1 MITSINLQ
9 GTWQFFA
16 DEEKNYSAPPEI
28 FSDTVQLPGTTAT
41 NQKGKYNT
49 KKETGC
55 LTELYP
61 YSGNAWFQKEIT
73 LPEGWA
79 SDQIAMGEL
88 FLERTRITKI
98 WINGEYLGT
107 ENSLC
112 TPHRYDI
119 SSYIGKTLKITICVN
134 NTDYPIKGGHMTS
147 PDTQTNWNGITGE
160 ISIRLWRKN
169 HISRIKA
176 IPDLQKRQVVF
187 QLFTD
192 DSFKRVQVQGEWF
205 DINGKITDIIPQMLT
220 VTPQENG
227 CCEAVFPLSDN
238 APVWDEYHP
247 VLCRLY
253 FAPDSPYSLDDK
265 TEVCFGL
272 TDFKADGLELKSHGR
287 PVFLRGKHDG
297 MIFPLTG
304 AAPTTVEEWLKIL
317 QISKS
322 YGINH
327 YRFHTCCPPEAAFRA
342 ADLLGIYFE
351 PELPF
356 WGTLQAPDEEGFN
369 EEEQNYLISEGRKI
383 LETFGNHPSF
393 CMFSLGN
400 ELWGNPRRIAGIIA
414 EYKKSEKRILFT
426 QGSNNFQ
433 HFPNIQPEEDFFVG
447 VRLSH
452 DRLIRGSYGSCDMP
466 YGHVQAERPSTMH
479 CYDSQIIP
487 EASAMQSD
495 FESAPKEIEIQY
507 GTGVKKVQVNQSV
520 DGLIPDKPVITHE
533 IGQYCTYPNFEEIP
547 KYTGV
552 LQARNFEIF
561 RERLEQAGMADLAQ
575 DFFTCSGQLAVQC
588 YKEELESALRSKYI
602 SGFQILDIQD
612 FTGQGTALVGILD
625 AFMES
630 KKMISKKD
638 WRGFCSDSVILGQ
651 FPDYVLTNQLNMKVS
666 LRHYAP
672 NPVKEPLQYVVQRG
686 NAILAEGEIPVNI
699 HGQGLFELGEIRL
712 DLKPASHVHKIKVTL
727 SLPHTENF
735 YRLWQ
740 FPAIP
745 MPSLESTEN
754 LCITSNKTEML
765 FMLKQGRNV
774 LYFPNHIRNKIDG
787 FYCSDF
793 WCYPMFR
800 DISLSMGK
808 TVPVGTLGLNIHKHH
823 QALGEFR
830 CERWSTPQWY
840 DIVTHADCAIL
851 DGLKIHPIV
860 QMIDNFDRNHKLG
873 ILFECNVGEGKLLVC
888 TSRLYEIADRP
899 ETAQFAQSLIDYA
912 SSEAFYPKESLTFQ
926 QIDELL

>member
-1 MITSINLQ
+1 
-9 GTWQFFA
+9 
-16 DEEKNYSAPPEI
+16 
-28 FSDTVQLPGTTAT
+28 
-41 NQKGKYNT
+41 
-49 KKETGC
+49 
-55 LTELYP
+55 
-61 YSGNAWFQKEIT
+61 
-73 LPEGWA
+73 
-79 SDQIAMGEL
+79 
-88 FLERTRITKI
+88 
-98 WINGEYLGT
+98 
-107 ENSLC
+107 
-112 TPHRYDI
+112 
-119 SSYIGKTLKITICVN
+119 
-134 NTDYPIKGGHMTS
+134 MTS

-160 ISIRLWRKN
+160 MSLRFYDKNNIRN
-169 HISRIKA
+169 VKA
-176 IPDLQKRQVVF
+176 SVDMQKREVIF
-187 QLFTD
+187 KFLTGG
-192 DSFKRVQVQGEWF
+192 SFDWMQAKGEWF
-205 DINGKITDIIPQMLT
+205 DSNGKIQDIIPQTLE
-220 VTPQENG
+220 VLHQDKHHAQ
-227 CCEAVFPLSDN
+227 AVFKLSDN

-247 VLCRLY
+247 VLCRMNLHP
-253 FAPDSPYSLDDK
+253 ADSADN
-265 TEVCFGL
+265 TEICFGL
-272 TDFKADGLELKSHGR
+272 TDFKADGLAFKSHGR

-304 AAPTTVEEWLKIL
+304 CAPTTVEEWLKIL

-327 YRFHTCCPPEAAFRA
+327 YRFHTCCPPDAAFTA
-342 ADLLGIYFE
+342 ADLLGMYFE
-351 PELPF
+351 PEIPF
-356 WGTLQAPDEEGFN
+356 WGTLQAPGEEGFN
-369 EEEQNYLISEGRKI
+369 ETEQNYLISEGRRI

-400 ELWGNPRRIAGIIA
+400 ELWGNPRRMGEIIA
-414 EYKKSEKRILFT
+414 DYKQSETRILFT

-466 YGHVQAERPSTMH
+466 YGHVQADRPSTMH

-487 EASAMQSD
+487 DASALESENSD
-495 FESAPKEIEIQY
+495 APKEIEIQY
-507 GTGVKKVQVNQSV
+507 GTGVKKVKVEQKV

-533 IGQYCTYPNFEEIP
+533 IGQYCTYPDFSEIE

-561 RERLEQAGMADLAQ
+561 KERLENAGMSDLAQ

-612 FTGQGTALVGILD
+612 FSGQGTATVGILD
-625 AFMES
+625 AFMDS
-630 KKMISKKD
+630 KKLISKKE

-651 FPDYVLTNQLNMKVS
+651 FPDYVLTNELNMKVS
-666 LRHYAP
+666 LRHYSPAP
-672 NPVKEPLQYVVQRG
+672 VTEPLQYVVRIG
-686 NAILAEGEIPVNI
+686 NAIITEGEIPVNV
-699 HGQGLFELGEIRL
+699 HGQGLFDIGEIRL
-712 DLKPASHVHKIKVTL
+712 SLKPASHVHKIKVTL
-727 SLPHTENF
+727 SLPHTENC
-735 YRLWQ
+735 YWLWQ
-740 FPAIP
+740 FPAKP
-745 MPSLESTEN
+745 MPSLESTET

-774 LYFPNHIRNKIDG
+774 LYFPNHVKNGIEG
-787 FYCSDF
+787 FYCTDF

-840 DIVTHADCAIL
+840 DIVTHSDCAVL

-873 ILFECNVGEGKLLVC
+873 ILFECNVGDGKLLVC
-888 TSRLYEIADRP
+888 TTRISEIADRP
-899 ETAQFAQSLIDYA
+899 ETAQFAQSIIDYA
-912 SSEAFYPKESLTFQ
+912 SSEAFFPKESLTFQ
-926 QIDELL
+926 QLEQIL

>member
-1 MITSINLQ
+1 MITSIDLQ

-16 DEEKNYSAPPEI
+16 DEDMQYSRPPEV
-28 FSDTVQLPGTTAT
+28 FADTVQLPGTTAT
-41 NQKGKYNT
+41 NQKGSYDT
-49 KKETGC
+49 ERETGC

-79 SDQIAMGEL
+79 TDQIAMGEL
-88 FLERTRITKI
+88 FLERTRITKV

-112 TPHRYDI
+112 TPHHYDI
-119 SSYIGKTLKITICVN
+119 SSYIGKTLKITVCVN
-134 NTDYPIKGGHMTS
+134 NTDYPTKGGHMTS

-160 ISIRLWRKN
+160 ISVRLWRKN

-176 IPDLQKRQVVF
+176 VPDLQKRQVVF
-187 QLFTD
+187 DLFTKD
-192 DSFKRVQVQGEWF
+192 NFSRVQVQGEWF
-205 DINGKITDIIPQMLT
+205 DMHGKVMNIIPQMLE
-220 VTPQENG
+220 VSPLKND
-227 CCEAVFPLSDN
+227 CCQAVLPLSDN
-238 APVWDEYHP
+238 APLWDEYHP

-272 TDFKADGLELKSHGR
+272 TDFRADGLQFTSHGR

-297 MIFPLTG
+297 LIFPLTG
-304 AAPTTVEEWLKIL
+304 YAPTTVEEWLKVL

-327 YRFHTCCPPEAAFRA
+327 YRFHTCCPPDAAFTA
-342 ADLLGIYFE
+342 ADLLGMYFE
-351 PELPF
+351 PEIPF
-356 WGTLQAPDEEGFN
+356 WGTLQAPGEDGFN
-369 EEEQNYLISEGRKI
+369 EAEQNYLISEGRKI

-400 ELWGNPRRIAGIIA
+400 ELWGNPRRMGEIIAG
-414 EYKKSEKRILFT
+414 YKKFEKRILFT

-433 HFPNIQPEEDFFVG
+433 HFPNIQPEDDFFVG

-479 CYDSQIIP
+479 HYDNIIFP
-487 EASAMQSD
+487 EALSSAD
-495 FESAPKEIEIQY
+495 AADVPKEIEIQY
-507 GTGVKKVQVNQSV
+507 GTGVKKVQVSAAA

-552 LQARNFEIF
+552 LQARNYEIF
-561 RERLEQAGMADLAQ
+561 RERLEKAGMADLAK

-588 YKEELESALRSKYI
+588 YKEELESAFRSKYI

-612 FTGQGTALVGILD
+612 FTGQGTATVGILD
-625 AFMES
+625 AFMDS
-630 KKMISKKD
+630 KMLISKKE

-651 FPDYVLTNQLNMKVS
+651 FPDYVLTDRLHMNVS
-666 LRHYAP
+666 LRHHS
-672 NPVKEPLQYVVQRG
+672 PVPVTEPLQYVVRIG
-686 NAILAEGEIPVNI
+686 NTIIKEGEIPVNI
-699 HGQGLFELGEIRL
+699 QGQGLFSLGEISL
-712 DLKPASHVHKIKVTL
+712 NLKPASHVHKIKVTL
-727 SLPHTENF
+727 SLPHTENC
-735 YRLWQ
+735 YWLWQ
-740 FPAIP
+740 FPAKP
-745 MPSLESTEN
+745 MPELESSET

-765 FMLKQGRNV
+765 FMLKQGKQV
-774 LYFPNHIRNKIDG
+774 LYFPNHLRKKIEG
-787 FYCSDF
+787 FYCADF

-808 TVPVGTLGLNIHKHH
+808 TPPVGTLGLNIHKHH

-830 CERWSTPQWY
+830 CERWSTPPWY
-840 DIVTHADCAIL
+840 EIVTHADCAIL
-851 DGLKIHPIV
+851 DGLKLHPIV

-888 TSRLYEIADRP
+888 TSRLAEISDRP
-899 ETAQFAQSLIDYA
+899 ETAQFARSLIDYA
-912 SSEAFYPKESLTFQ
+912 SSEAFFPKETLTFQ
-926 QIDELL
+926 QIEEIL

>member
-1 MITSINLQ
+1 M
-9 GTWQFFA
+9 
-16 DEEKNYSAPPEI
+16 
-28 FSDTVQLPGTTAT
+28 
-41 NQKGKYNT
+41 
-49 KKETGC
+49 
-55 LTELYP
+55 
-61 YSGNAWFQKEIT
+61 
-73 LPEGWA
+73 
-79 SDQIAMGEL
+79 
-88 FLERTRITKI
+88 
-98 WINGEYLGT
+98 
-107 ENSLC
+107 
-112 TPHRYDI
+112 
-119 SSYIGKTLKITICVN
+119 
-134 NTDYPIKGGHMTS
+134 
-147 PDTQTNWNGITGE
+147 
-160 ISIRLWRKN
+160 
-169 HISRIKA
+169 
-176 IPDLQKRQVVF
+176 
-187 QLFTD
+187 
-192 DSFKRVQVQGEWF
+192 
-205 DINGKITDIIPQMLT
+205 
-220 VTPQENG
+220 
-227 CCEAVFPLSDN
+227 
-238 APVWDEYHP
+238 
-247 VLCRLY
+247 
-253 FAPDSPYSLDDK
+253 
-265 TEVCFGL
+265 
-272 TDFKADGLELKSHGR
+272 
-287 PVFLRGKHDG
+287 
-297 MIFPLTG
+297 
-304 AAPTTVEEWLKIL
+304 
-317 QISKS
+317 
-322 YGINH
+322 
-327 YRFHTCCPPEAAFRA
+327 
-342 ADLLGIYFE
+342 
-351 PELPF
+351 
-356 WGTLQAPDEEGFN
+356 
-369 EEEQNYLISEGRKI
+369 
-383 LETFGNHPSF
+383 
-393 CMFSLGN
+393 
-400 ELWGNPRRIAGIIA
+400 
-414 EYKKSEKRILFT
+414 
-426 QGSNNFQ
+426 
-433 HFPNIQPEEDFFVG
+433 
-447 VRLSH
+447 
-452 DRLIRGSYGSCDMP
+452 
-466 YGHVQAERPSTMH
+466 
-479 CYDSQIIP
+479 
-487 EASAMQSD
+487 
-495 FESAPKEIEIQY
+495 
-507 GTGVKKVQVNQSV
+507 
-520 DGLIPDKPVITHE
+520 
-533 IGQYCTYPNFEEIP
+533 
-547 KYTGV
+547 
-552 LQARNFEIF
+552 LQARNF
-561 RERLEQAGMADLAQ
+561 ERLEQAGMADLAQ